1 VWCRQHPCSWAC
13 RQQLYLDGH
22 RADAIAAVP
31 TALVEDVA
39 LVGPLDKVK
48 GEAVTWKDSVITTA
62 LISGPASQF
71 ETIAEILA

>member
-1 VWCRQHPCSWAC
+1 
-13 RQQLYLDGH
+13 
-22 RADAIAAVP
+22 VP

-48 GEAVTWKDSVITTA
+48 GEAVSWKDSVITTA
-62 LISGPASQF
+62 LVSGPASQF